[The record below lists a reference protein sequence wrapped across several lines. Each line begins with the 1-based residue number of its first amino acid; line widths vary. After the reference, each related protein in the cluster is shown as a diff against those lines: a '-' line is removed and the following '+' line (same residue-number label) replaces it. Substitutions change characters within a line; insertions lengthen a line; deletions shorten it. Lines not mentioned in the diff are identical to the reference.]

1 MIIDY
6 LNYQIALF
14 ALLMKRDIDG
24 ATWRYAAKV
33 RPIVVC
39 GRRGG
44 FVVDATFDMTPGQR
58 KRVAAIQFFIGCLLI
73 AAGVTTLDALLGMKE
88 HTGGQFYDGLGAL
101 FMFWAGLQATLNA
114 SVASAREMFQPSLI
128 RESDNASD
136 HS

>member
-33 RPIVVC
+33 RPVVVC

-73 AAGVTTLDALLGMKE
+73 AAGVTTLDSLFEIKE
-88 HTGGQFYDGLGAL
+88 RTAGQLYDVLGAL

-114 SVASAREMFQPSLI
+114 SMASAREMYQPSLI
-128 RESDNASD
+128 QESDNASD

>member
-1 MIIDY
+1 MIIEY
-6 LNYQIALF
+6 LHYQIALF

-24 ATWRYAAKV
+24 ATWRYAARV

-44 FVVDATFDMTPGQR
+44 FVVDATFDMTPGLR
-58 KRVAAIQFFIGCLLI
+58 KRVAAIQFFIGSLLI
-73 AAGVTTLDALLGMKE
+73 AAGVTTLDSLLGMNE
-88 HTGGQFYDGLGAL
+88 HSGSLIYDGLGAL

-114 SVASAREMFQPSLI
+114 SVAGAREVFQPSLI